1 MKEKSSSSYFN
12 FLLPVKSFIQAF
24 FCWLIFMISS
34 SQVAAQI
41 NVLGKPGYIL
51 TPSSS
56 WNNKEPQAIIGLAY
70 IPREYAVK
78 PFYGSYYEELMVHAT
93 VDLTSFLRITFNLTY
108 LPEIPDRM
116 GIGDRHVD
124 ISLRLWKERKI
135 LPSLTLILTP
145 PVGVSDPL
153 SYNAIV
159 SSKEFEWDGRKQ
171 VEISAG
177 YGLTIKYLNSK
188 NVGNNRLAP
197 GFYPRTGF
205 DEHYLNGFF
214 AGAKFMPFDWV
225 GISAEFDSRDFNG
238 GLFVIIAKKL
248 SIQMTAYGFGHLGG
262 MLHLQLPLI
271 YKPRELR
278 NYGKN

>member
-1 MKEKSSSSYFN
+1 
-12 FLLPVKSFIQAF
+12 VI
-24 FCWLIFMISS
+24 IIISS
-34 SQVAAQI
+34 GHAVGQI

-56 WNNKEPQAIIGLAY
+56 WNNMEPQGIIGLAY
-70 IPREYAVK
+70 IPREFAVK

-93 VDLTSFLRITFNLTY
+93 IDFTSFLRFTVNLTY

-124 ISLRLWKERKI
+124 ISLRLLKERKV

-153 SYNAIV
+153 SYNVLV
-159 SSKEFEWDGRKQ
+159 SSKQFAWNGRKQ

-188 NVGNNRLAP
+188 NARNQGLS
-197 GFYPRTGF
+197 TGF
-205 DEHYLNGFF
+205 HPRSEFNEHYLNGFF
-214 AGAKFMPFDWV
+214 AGTKFMPFEWG
-225 GISAEFDSRDFNG
+225 GICAEFDSRDFNG

-248 SIQMTAYGFGHLGG
+248 SIQMTAYGLGHFGG
-262 MLHLQLPLI
+262 MLHLQLPLN
-271 YKPRELR
+271 YKPRDLR
-278 NYGKN
+278 NNEKN

>member
-1 MKEKSSSSYFN
+1 MKNFVGNFN
-12 FLLPVKSFIQAF
+12 WLVKICVQIFL
-24 FCWLIFMISS
+24 CWLIFIISL
-34 SQVAAQI
+34 SQVAGQI

-56 WNNKEPQAIIGLAY
+56 WESAEPQGTIGLAY
-70 IPREYAVK
+70 IPSKYAVK
-78 PFYGSYYEELMVHAT
+78 PFYGSYYEELMLHAT
-93 VDLTSFLRITFNLTY
+93 VDFTSFLRFTVNLTY

-124 ISLRLWKERKI
+124 LSLRLWKERKI

-153 SYNAIV
+153 SYNVIV
-159 SSKEFEWDGRKQ
+159 SSKQFIWNGRKQ
-171 VEISAG
+171 IEVSAG
-177 YGLTIKYLNSK
+177 YGLSIKYLNSK
-188 NVGNNRLAP
+188 NARNQGLST
-197 GFYPRTGF
+197 GFYPRAKF
-205 DEHYLNGFF
+205 NEHYLNGFF
-214 AGAKFMPFDWV
+214 AGTKFMPFEWG
-225 GISAEFDSRDFNG
+225 GITAEFDSKDFNS

-248 SIQMTAYGFGHLGG
+248 SVQMSAYGFEHFGG

-278 NYGKN
+278 TNEKD